1 MRSTL
6 ASHWRSRKDGLE
18 PESGITRARHR
29 ARLYAMLCAK
39 RKAPC
44 TQASALRRA
53 AAKAQT
59 EGFIPQQAS
68 LLL

>member
-44 TQASALRRA
+44 TQASALH
-53 AAKAQT
+53 
-59 EGFIPQQAS
+59 
-68 LLL
+68 